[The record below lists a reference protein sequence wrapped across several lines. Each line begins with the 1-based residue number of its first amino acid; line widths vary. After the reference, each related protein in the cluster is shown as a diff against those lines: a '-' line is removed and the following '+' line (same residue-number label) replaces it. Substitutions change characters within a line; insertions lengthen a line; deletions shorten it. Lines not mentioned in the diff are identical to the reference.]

1 MTCILTPIEQ
11 NGLRKIDLST
21 LETVLQRNTFWL
33 LTEMEDQCKRK
44 LDYNDDF
51 IEEESYTE
59 FAKWFNKNYPE
70 PCLPLFNKKEKR
82 AYSTTHRIEVAYK
95 TKYKCNSCDILLPPT
110 FEIDHIVELRDGG
123 KDEYD
128 NLQALCP
135 NCHSLKTRA
144 NTLKRHLAFKK
155 EFGKR
160 ARIMEENAFDKFKF
174 KKSKYF

>member
-1 MTCILTPIEQ
+1 MTLQVIEAD
-11 NGLRKIDLST
+11 GLRKIDLST
-21 LETVLQRNTFWL
+21 LETVLQRDTFWL
-33 LTEMEDQCKRK
+33 LREMEDQTKKK

-51 IEEESYTE
+51 IDEESYDQ
-59 FAKWFNKNYPE
+59 FASWFNKNYSE
-70 PCLPLFNKKEKR
+70 PCLPVFQKKEKR
-82 AYSTTHRIEVAYK
+82 SYSTTHRIEIAYK

-144 NTLKRHLAFKK
+144 NTLKRHKAFKK

-160 ARIMEENAFDKFKF
+160 ARAMEENAFEKFNY